1 MFCTWQRFGRSN
13 ELMEIY
19 GEKGCLSLSG
29 AETIAYC
36 PLGGEKQE
44 IAVDAAADA
53 GIGVEEVKVASGY
66 TQEIIDFAHN
76 ILGRKVELP
85 GVQDGFNSIEIA
97 LGMIESVKTRQVYK
111 F

>member
-1 MFCTWQRFGRSN
+1 M
-13 ELMEIY
+13 
-19 GEKGCLSLSG
+19 
-29 AETIAYC
+29 
-36 PLGGEKQE
+36 
-44 IAVDAAADA
+44 
-53 GIGVEEVKVASGY
+53 EEVKVASGY